1 MHWGAQPQSELA
13 LFFQPSRSWFLSSL
27 PRLGAVWAQL
37 HGALRSSPSLVS
49 SSWVFLETKLGASP
63 PYCAGTPPGLSM
75 WSSLKSLCEVY
86 PVSEILICLVEGQ
99 GLNPVCDVN
108 ASAVKAPQVVRQRPW
123 ETLKFLLQQFSM
135 LSIPSGWESMQRAC
149 QHWSSRLELW
159 LYLLFSL
166 LVGQV
171 TITQLLHLKVW
182 YLVPSLSVAG
192 LIGQWVPHR
201 VFFEVTEVIFLAAEC
216 VAPVCS
222 FLNYCGL
229 TLNLECRKGRRV
241 SLAGLDQPWGCRR
254 NYFCCICSGNFGT
267 PCPSCG
273 TENYSSLWSTGIL
286 LHLQTPTYT

>member
-1 MHWGAQPQSELA
+1 M
-13 LFFQPSRSWFLSSL
+13 
-27 PRLGAVWAQL
+27 
-37 HGALRSSPSLVS
+37 
-49 SSWVFLETKLGASP
+49 KLGASP

-75 WSSLKSLCEVY
+75 WSSLKSLCGVY
-86 PVSEILICLVEGQ
+86 PVSEILMCLVEGQ

-123 ETLKFLLQQFSM
+123 ETLKFSLQQFSM

-149 QHWSSRLELW
+149 QHWSSQLELW

-222 FLNYCGL
+222 FLIVVFLWIWNAGRDGGLAWQGL
-229 TLNLECRKGRRV
+229 TSPEVAGATIFAAFAPGT
-241 SLAGLDQPWGCRR
+241 LAHLAQAVGQKTIPPSEAQVYCYIFRHLHTPS
-254 NYFCCICSGNFGT
+254 CICDQLQVFS
-267 PCPSCG
+267 
-273 TENYSSLWSTGIL
+273 IL
-286 LHLQTPTYT
+286 DT